1 MFRNQCGWRQRSALV
16 GFLTTLLFCS
26 QSAEVDASA
35 LPSLRGFLSSAGSA
49 PSSGSIASP
58 TSDPQPVPNS
68 LFAIDLD
75 AKLAPLTTLRYESNG
90 SISGYV
96 FVDADNNGLKGPY
109 DVVFE
114 NAEIQAFSEADPN
127 TLYSAKTDS
136 AGMYYIGGL
145 PAGTY
150 TLWQE
155 IQPDDFIDGKDTV
168 GSIMNQIGQIIND
181 DTCGKIDTTHD
192 SRIHEIQL
200 LDDYHGFNYNFAERG
215 LAAHAVS
222 KRLLLSDDPFKPVI
236 PEPSSLLLLICGG
249 LCLLSKARGRRS
261 RR

>member
-1 MFRNQCGWRQRSALV
+1 VFRNQCGWRQRSALV
-16 GFLTTLLFCS
+16 GVLTILLFCS
-26 QSAEVDASA
+26 QSAEADASA

-58 TSDPQPVPNS
+58 TSDPQLVPDS

-75 AKLAPLTTLRYESNG
+75 EELAPLTTLRYESNC
-90 SISGYV
+90 SISGFV

-109 DVVFE
+109 DVVFQ
-114 NAEIQAFSEADPN
+114 NAKIIAFNEADPN
-127 TLYSAKTDS
+127 TLYSAETDGN
-136 AGMYYIGGL
+136 GMYYIGGL
-145 PAGTY
+145 PVGTY

-155 IQPDDFIDGKDTV
+155 TQPEDFIDGKDIV

-181 DTCGKIDTTHD
+181 DTCGKIDTSHD

-222 KRLLLSDDPFKPVI
+222 KRLLLS